1 MVALAS
7 GGACFWW
14 GCWQWWGW
22 CVLVVGA
29 VVLVLRVAGS
39 VADVAAGGATTRAS
53 HLRDRPGGIAGCVK

>member
-1 MVALAS
+1 M
-7 GGACFWW
+7 
-14 GCWQWWGW
+14 
-22 CVLVVGA
+22 LVVGA